1 MVCVRKSETSTHNAP
16 REPLKGETLGRAQR
30 VDMCRE
36 PGDLPYLALRR
47 PFEGKGRQHV
57 CADPDRSRLGFF
69 YACCFP
75 CRVGQPFFLPCGG
88 RGGEGEASRGSSRS
102 VASLY
107 PLFHLTRDVSHVC
120 WGCSTV
126 CRRTSTCGS
135 SRMGRLPSWVY
146 GLRDLSGGEP
156 VRLSVRHT
164 GSQCGSASTR
174 PSGSQEASQ
183 GVTTQVL
190 A

>member
-1 MVCVRKSETSTHNAP
+1 MVQTHRCPATVSGSKSAETT
-16 REPLKGETLGRAQR
+16 EVFGLGKVQR
-30 VDMCRE
+30 VGKCRE

-102 VASLY
+102 IASLC
-107 PLFHLTRDVSHVC
+107 PLFHLTRDMSDVC
-120 WGCSTV
+120 WGFSTA
-126 CRRTSTCGS
+126 CRRTSTRGS
-135 SRMGRLPSWVY
+135 SRMGRPPALGVWSNTC
-146 GLRDLSGGEP
+146 SG
-156 VRLSVRHT
+156 
-164 GSQCGSASTR
+164 
-174 PSGSQEASQ
+174 
-183 GVTTQVL
+183 
-190 A
+190 